1 PKKPT
6 VLCKAKSA
14 VGPKSCKRS
23 ASSPTKNPESMLPRN
38 RVHLVREDDQ
48 GWAREAATLSW
59 AYGFQ
64 SQAIRGQF
72 LGMAPAALAILPQRT
87 DSDAMNLLKACADAW
102 VKGSMPIFCKLAV
115 TSGELTVS
123 TSAACSLSMMGLGVL
138 AG

>member
-1 PKKPT
+1 
-6 VLCKAKSA
+6 
-14 VGPKSCKRS
+14 
-23 ASSPTKNPESMLPRN
+23 
-38 RVHLVREDDQ
+38 DDQ

-87 DSDAMNLLKACADAW
+87 DSDAMNLSKASADAW

-123 TSAACSLSMMGLGVL
+123 TSAACSMSLMCLGVL
-138 AG
+138 AGAMTANQLNAIKVGKPFSTDVGTSGITDAR